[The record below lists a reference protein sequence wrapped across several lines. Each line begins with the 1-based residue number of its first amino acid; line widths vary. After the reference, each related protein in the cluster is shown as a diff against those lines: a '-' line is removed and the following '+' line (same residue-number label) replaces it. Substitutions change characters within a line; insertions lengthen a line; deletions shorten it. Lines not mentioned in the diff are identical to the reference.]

1 MKEVVIVGGL
11 RTPFIKA
18 WTLFNFIPAQ
28 ELGRV
33 VVSELLQRLEL
44 DPAQVDEVIFGN
56 IVTPAEAANI
66 ARVIALMGGLPAHV
80 PAYTISRNCA
90 SGVESIAHAYYM
102 IQRGEAEIVIAGG
115 VESMSNIPL
124 IYQKETA
131 EIFTALSR
139 AKSLKQRLQAFLK
152 SRPRHFFRPVIGL
165 QQGLTDGYCGLNMG
179 ETAEVLARE
188 WVITRQQQD
197 KFAFTSHQRAAAAA
211 EAGKLREEIVPVYV
225 SPDYE
230 AVLDDN
236 GIRKGQSLEALAE
249 LKPVFDSCHGT
260 VTAGNASQITD
271 GAAAVVVMS
280 AEKARALGYESLGSI
295 RTYAYAALKPTRMGL
310 GPALAIPKALEKAKL
325 QFTDIQ
331 LWEINEA
338 FAAQVLAVEKA
349 LNSKRFAQEYLGRD
363 EVVGEIDN
371 EMLNVNGGAI
381 ALGHPVGASAT
392 RLVITLL
399 REMQRRNL
407 QLGLVSMCV
416 GGGQG
421 AAMILERQ

>member
-1 MKEVVIVGGL
+1 M
-11 RTPFIKA
+11 
-18 WTLFNFIPAQ
+18 
-28 ELGRV
+28 
-33 VVSELLQRLEL
+33 
-44 DPAQVDEVIFGN
+44 
-56 IVTPAEAANI
+56 
-66 ARVIALMGGLPAHV
+66 
-80 PAYTISRNCA
+80 
-90 SGVESIAHAYYM
+90 
-102 IQRGEAEIVIAGG
+102 
-115 VESMSNIPL
+115 
-124 IYQKETA
+124 
-131 EIFTALSR
+131 
-139 AKSLKQRLQAFLK
+139 
-152 SRPRHFFRPVIGL
+152 
-165 QQGLTDGYCGLNMG
+165 
-179 ETAEVLARE
+179 
-188 WVITRQQQD
+188 
-197 KFAFTSHQRAAAAA
+197 
-211 EAGKLREEIVPVYV
+211 REEIVPVYV
-225 SPDYE
+225 PPDYE